1 MGLGATQ
8 QDGTTAPAGAD
19 GLLRGRPGEVG
30 IDPHAIADFVD
41 DVDAAGLD
49 LHTFTVHRQGRVVFE
64 AARWPYGLARPRITH
79 SFTKSVTACAIG
91 ILLDEGRL
99 ALDDKVIAFFPEHAP
114 AEVDDKLAA
123 MTVEDLLT
131 MRTGHAQE
139 TSGILWRGIA
149 SSWIAEFFRIPIV
162 YQPGTTYV
170 YTSAASYMLS
180 AIVTK
185 ITGERLHDFLKPR
198 LFAPLGI
205 VGERWDIGPDGLNPG
220 GNGLTFSRADA
231 LKIGLLHAQGGV
243 WEGRRILSEAWVA
256 AATRAHAPGYGYH
269 WVTNWDGA
277 YSAVGMFVQM
287 VTVFPRHGVT
297 LALTG
302 AIPGSDK
309 ITPLMAKHFPRGFR
323 DAPVE
328 SVDGDA
334 RLAACIERWAQP
346 RTLASAG
353 GDWARLDGA
362 RYAMAENRLGVTE
375 VGLVRRDGALVFHL
389 TDGDGRHEIACGVDG
404 WREGL
409 ATLPGRDLHH
419 GYPLVDAP
427 VMAGA
432 RFRDDATLEM
442 TWAFLETAFRDTV
455 LCRFDGDRVVLDRSV
470 NVNSAALAHPTLT
483 GVRI

>member
-8 QDGTTAPAGAD
+8 HGGTTTPAGDD

-30 IDPHAIADFVD
+30 IDPHAIADFLD

-64 AARWPYGLARPRITH
+64 AARWPYDLARRRITH

-91 ILLDEGRL
+91 MLLDEGRL
-99 ALDDKVIAFFPEHAP
+99 ALDDKVISFFPEHAP
-114 AEVDDKLAA
+114 AEVDAKLAA

-205 VGERWDIGPDGLNPG
+205 VGECWDIGPDGLNPG
-220 GNGLTFSRADA
+220 GNGLTFTRADA

-243 WEGRRILSEAWVA
+243 WDGRRLLSEAWVT

-269 WVTNWDGA
+269 WVTNW
-277 YSAVGMFVQM
+277 
-287 VTVFPRHGVT
+287 
-297 LALTG
+297 
-302 AIPGSDK
+302 
-309 ITPLMAKHFPRGFR
+309 
-323 DAPVE
+323 
-328 SVDGDA
+328 
-334 RLAACIERWAQP
+334 ACSCRW
-346 RTLASAG
+346 
-353 GDWARLDGA
+353 
-362 RYAMAENRLGVTE
+362 
-375 VGLVRRDGALVFHL
+375 
-389 TDGDGRHEIACGVDG
+389 
-404 WREGL
+404 
-409 ATLPGRDLHH
+409 
-419 GYPLVDAP
+419 
-427 VMAGA
+427 
-432 RFRDDATLEM
+432 
-442 TWAFLETAFRDTV
+442 
-455 LCRFDGDRVVLDRSV
+455 
-470 NVNSAALAHPTLT
+470 
-483 GVRI
+483 